1 MLLGGMFWVFTWLPS
16 LGLRQELEDWVVPAE
31 CSEALPAEAIGIAKD
46 TTKGEQ
52 RLIELTDDGRVLL
65 TTDELEETVLI
76 LLTSGG
82 QIIFTK
88 DGEAELEQD
97 DGVVVTQDRTLVLT
111 RDGFEDLVQEMRD
124 SDLASQLITRTKD
137 GIYEPRNWECVRGAQ
152 VVPLSEAV
160 LTRAHEQYRFT
171 CAKCHGHLA
180 DGNGPQVQ
188 LLVPRPRNFSH
199 PEVQNQTDGAIFYKI
214 WAGRDDMPQYGL
226 RATEEEVWE
235 LVWYVRA
242 APHMP
247 GFYDESDPDDIVL
260 NPGVVP
266 TVRAGTSTTPIP
278 LIAPD
283 R

>member
-16 LGLRQELEDWVVPAE
+16 LGLRQELDEWMVP
-31 CSEALPAEAIGIAKD
+31 
-46 TTKGEQ
+46 
-52 RLIELTDDGRVLL
+52 
-65 TTDELEETVLI
+65 
-76 LLTSGG
+76 G
-82 QIIFTK
+82 QF
-88 DGEAELEQD
+88 
-97 DGVVVTQDRTLVLT
+97 LVMENPL
-111 RDGFEDLVQEMRD
+111 
-124 SDLASQLITRTKD
+124 
-137 GIYEPRNWECVRGAQ
+137 
-152 VVPLSEAV
+152 PLSEPV

-180 DGNGPQVQ
+180 DGHGPQVQ

-214 WAGRDDMPQYGL
+214 FAGRGDMPPYGS
-226 RATEEEVWE
+226 RATEEEIWE

-266 TVRAGTSTTPIP
+266 TVRTGTSTTPIP
-278 LIAPD
+278 LMAPD